1 MDRKQ
6 RRFSLML
13 LSFTLF
19 ASCLMAILA
28 MNVVF
33 TQKAKADDAMFANQE
48 FQIRLA
54 TPSSDISGLR
64 FVVTIDAAE
73 TAGLSNPEYGVL
85 VAKTA
90 DLNGGDLDFSSVSS
104 GVATKVAA
112 RVFTEE
118 SDTQI
123 VYQIVI
129 NGIPES
135 AYGTSITVV
144 PYIIDGDE
152 KIVASHGQSY
162 SIAQAA
168 SILINHGSDDTGI
181 KGYIDKVMET
191 GTFAAPASVELEK
204 GDNEQV
210 SVTITPSY
218 LTPTYVSSD
227 PSVFT
232 VDNGGVVTGVAVGNA
247 NLTVKL
253 GSAQRIVPV
262 GITRIQLANP
272 GMYYD
277 YDEDFEPVSNESY
290 RIREHLDTYQG
301 ATDVLHIDAIKLLNI
316 PVVKNAVPL
325 YSQSYYEKHDT
336 LVLRMQQSS
345 SSKLSSYNAE
355 TPSGDQDITSA
366 FTVND
371 IAAYKW
377 IEVEIDLDTFLNYY
391 DDLKTRQIYG
401 YTDVREVFYDALI
414 TFNKVTVTSN
424 VENVFV
430 GIPYTVNDNAA
441 TAFDAVGV
449 ELYDFTRTVLMNGVE
464 VKLTENSYTPT
475 ESGRLEVIYTAV
487 DEDGVLYR
495 GRYFF
500 EVDEPGMLLNFSDRT
515 RNRTEVANSVA
526 EVNYYESYAGVD
538 GVTNVNHTNG
548 SCSGYLWNYKYAPF
562 TGSYYTYYDT
572 ICVKFHG
579 DSAKNGYNAT
589 IKSRNSQATIVTVP
603 ANKLSNK
610 WLEITGAVPA
620 NISNI
625 VSNLKIQ
632 GIQIAGAG
640 AVNVYYSSV
649 YLAKAVTVTSNVGN
663 VFTIG
668 SPVAF
673 DDNASTVMSGMTITR
688 EVTLSGLDVALNS
701 GNTSF
706 TPTAG
711 GTYHVIVKGVDSS
724 GRLHRGEYDIHVGNP
739 GMLYD
744 FSRRTYDIENE
755 NYFAE
760 TVQDENG
767 DNVLHIRIKKDGVDG
782 TSNSVISGVTE
793 PIYSACFD
801 ASYYSGYDTVV
812 VEAKTINGYKLIFT
826 AFNGTTMM
834 EVATSGNN
842 GKWNQYTC
850 TSTLLSNFD
859 LVARKGLKIWQG
871 KINDAYIRSIY
882 FCYATTVTGTVTSGT
897 VGNEIT
903 LSDDAATVMSGKVI
917 TREVKYNGNDVEL
930 TAGAFT
936 PTVAGT
942 YTVVVKGV
950 DANNKLYRG
959 TYTITVS

>member
-1 MDRKQ
+1 M
-6 RRFSLML
+6 
-13 LSFTLF
+13 
-19 ASCLMAILA
+19 
-28 MNVVF
+28 
-33 TQKAKADDAMFANQE
+33 
-48 FQIRLA
+48 
-54 TPSSDISGLR
+54 
-64 FVVTIDAAE
+64 
-73 TAGLSNPEYGVL
+73 
-85 VAKTA
+85 
-90 DLNGGDLDFSSVSS
+90 
-104 GVATKVAA
+104 
-112 RVFTEE
+112 E
-118 SDTQI
+118 S
-123 VYQIVI
+123 
-129 NGIPES
+129 
-135 AYGTSITVV
+135 
-144 PYIIDGDE
+144 
-152 KIVASHGQSY
+152 
-162 SIAQAA
+162 
-168 SILINHGSDDTGI
+168 
-181 KGYIDKVMET
+181 

-232 VDNGGVVTGVAVGNA
+232 VDNSGVVTGVAVGNA

-253 GSAQRIVPV
+253 GSAQKIVPV

-277 YDEDFEPVSNESY
+277 YDENIEFASSANY
-290 RIREHLDTYQG
+290 RIREHLDSYQG
-301 ATDVLHIDAIKLLNI
+301 ATDVLHMDAVKPSNMT
-316 PVVKNAVPL
+316 VVSNAVPL

-336 LVLRMQQSS
+336 LVLRMQQDYSF
-345 SSKLSSYNAE
+345 KMNSYTAE
-355 TPSGDQDITSA
+355 SPSGAQDITSA
-366 FTVND
+366 FTIND

-391 DDLKTRQIYG
+391 DYLKTHQIYG
-401 YTDVREVFYDALI
+401 YTDVREVWYDALI

-430 GIPYTVNDNAA
+430 GIPYTVNDDAA

-449 ELYDFTRTVLMNGVE
+449 ELYDFTRTVLMNGVK
-464 VKLTENSYTPT
+464 VNLTENSYTPT

-515 RNRTEVANSVA
+515 RNRMEVENSIA
-526 EVNYYESYAGVD
+526 EVNYYESYAGVY
-538 GVTNVNHTNG
+538 GVTNVDHTNS
-548 SCSGYLWNYKYAPF
+548 SCRGFFYNYKYAPF

-589 IKSRNSQATIVTVP
+589 IKSRNSQATIVTVL
-603 ANKLSNK
+603 AGKSSNK
-610 WLEITGAVPA
+610 WVEITDTVPA

-625 VSNLKIQ
+625 VSNLKMQ
-632 GIQIAGAG
+632 GVQIAGSG

-711 GTYHVIVKGVDSS
+711 GTYHVVVKGVDSS

-744 FSRRTYDIENE
+744 FSRSTYDIENE
-755 NYFAE
+755 NYLAE
-760 TVQDENG
+760 TVIDENG
-767 DNVLHIRIKKDGVDG
+767 DNVLHIHIKKDGV
-782 TSNSVISGVTE
+782 NANVISGITE

-801 ASYYSGYDTVV
+801 ESYYSGYDTVV
-812 VEAKTINGYKLIFT
+812 VEAKTVNGYKIFFT
-826 AFNGTTMM
+826 SFKGNTMM

-850 TSTLLSNFD
+850 TSNLLTGSYFD
-859 LVARKGLKIWQG
+859 MAARKGLKIWQG
-871 KINDAYIRSIY
+871 KIDDAYIRSIY